1 MTPRNQDFD
10 ALVRQQLEQL
20 PDLPPSAP
28 GWQRLAG
35 ELDADDYLRQAL
47 TDPALASNEAT
58 GWASLERKLDVFAVS
73 DSHLAAGLNALH
85 PSVATGSWN
94 LLAARLDEADEA
106 EIDALLAD
114 RLARNY
120 STSSRG
126 WAALA
131 ARLELIGQ
139 RRELVAAWKITEFSL
154 LLSLLLLFLR
164 FGGLPEGA
172 GRAAPTLAVAQD
184 VASAELTSP
193 AVGLLPTL
201 DPPAPD
207 PERATPV
214 VGSSSALARVELGP
228 APAPSAVSPLASL
241 PAAATSPAVLKSEK
255 EEILTE
261 VLSPSAEALTTAT
274 SPLPTLEYGARR
286 SPALPS
292 PALRLPA
299 QHHAAPIRYYLN
311 VFFSPFD
318 FNQIVTPATQFGDFD
333 VDSDSRLARGTTAGL
348 LLDATSGKN
357 GLQIG
362 VIYSR
367 RAYIPTALKWYL
379 QEDYPLI
386 EPVKGYSRFIH
397 HSIIFPFNYQRTL
410 RESADWRLTAQVGMS
425 MSVIAHSTFYI
436 PEGGQ
441 DLVEAF
447 NSTTGRFD
455 VEPPETDGKRSP
467 SYQSSRKLTDPEPG
481 WLEGG
486 SMLTNASFYLGGGI
500 TIERTLSPRWSVY
513 AAPTFGRVIYLDTE
527 RGIGPYNDRIHTTNV
542 RLGSRYLF
550 GHK

>member
-1 MTPRNQDFD
+1 MTSRNQDFD
-10 ALVRQQLEQL
+10 ALVRQQLKQL
-20 PDLPPSAP
+20 PDLPPSGP

-35 ELDADDYLRQAL
+35 ELDADDYLRRAL
-47 TDPALASNEAT
+47 TGPALASNEAT
-58 GWASLERKLDVFAVS
+58 GWASLERKLDVFAAS
-73 DSHLAAGLNALH
+73 DSQLAAGLDGLRPA
-85 PSVATGSWN
+85 VAPGSWD
-94 LLAARLDEADEA
+94 LLAARLDEADEVK
-106 EIDALLAD
+106 IDALLAD
-114 RLARNY
+114 RLARN
-120 STSSRG
+120 TATGSRG

-164 FGGLPEGA
+164 FGGLPDGA
-172 GRAAPTLAVAQD
+172 GQPVPALAAAQD
-184 VASAELTSP
+184 IASVAP

-201 DPPAPD
+201 AAAPV
-207 PERATPV
+207 PERPQALTGNSPELPKLKPGPGLPDATVPTAV
-214 VGSSSALARVELGP
+214 RPEASSAPLFPDANEQTTARDVP
-228 APAPSAVSPLASL
+228 APAAEPLLADVSPLA
-241 PAAATSPAVLKSEK
+241 
-255 EEILTE
+255 
-261 VLSPSAEALTTAT
+261 
-274 SPLPTLEYGARR
+274 TLEYGAQR
-286 SPALPS
+286 SLMLPS

-299 QHHAAPIRYYLN
+299 QPRATPIRYYLN
-311 VFFSPFD
+311 VFFSPVD
-318 FNQIVTPATQFGDFD
+318 FNQVVTPATQFGDFD

-410 RESADWRLTAQVGMS
+410 RESTDWRLTAQVGMS
-425 MSVIAHSTFYI
+425 MSVIANSTFYI

-455 VEPPETDGKRSP
+455 VDPPEADGKRSP

-500 TIERTLSPRWSVY
+500 TIERTLSPRWSIY
-513 AAPTFGRVIYLDTE
+513 AAPTFGRVIYLDAE